1 MQRRD
6 FIKHGGI
13 AGVLAAGTA
22 PAFAQGQEFK
32 WRMTSSFPKSLDT
45 LFGANEQ
52 VAKRVAELTNNKFQ
66 LRTFAAG
73 EIVPGLQVLDAVQN
87 ATVEVG
93 QTALYYYFGKD
104 PAFGFASCLPFG
116 LTTRQQNAWWYHGG
130 GEQLY
135 AAFLKNYNC
144 VGFPG
149 YNTGCQMGGWYRK
162 EIKSLADI
170 KNLKMRIGGPGG
182 VILARMGA
190 TPQQIAGGDIYPALE
205 KGTIDAA
212 EWVGPHDDEK
222 LGFNK
227 VAKYYYAPGWWEC
240 NSMGHFIVNDKAWAS
255 LPKDYQYAFTTA
267 CHEANV
273 MTMAKYDHLNPL
285 ALRKLV
291 AGGAQLR
298 VFPRDVMLA
307 AYKASN
313 EQYEE
318 WAGKFPEFKKMYEP
332 WAKYREDQAL
342 WFNVAEGSFDR
353 FMGSLGSSGTAAPKG
368 PAKKA

>member
-6 FIKHGGI
+6 FVKHGGI
-13 AGVLAAGTA
+13 AGILAAGTA
-22 PAFAQGQEFK
+22 PAAFAQGQTFN

-45 LFGANEQ
+45 LYGGNEQ
-52 VAKRVAELTNNKFQ
+52 VAKRVGELTGGKFQ

-116 LTTRQQNAWWYHGG
+116 LNARQQNAWWYYGG

-135 AAFLKNYNC
+135 ADFLKKYNC
-144 VGFPG
+144 VAFAAG
-149 YNTGCQMGGWYRK
+149 NTGCQMGGWYRK
-162 EIKSLADI
+162 EIKSVADI

-182 VILARMGA
+182 VILAKMGA

-227 VAKYYYAPGWWEC
+227 VAKYFYAPGWWES
-240 NSMGHFIVNDKAWAS
+240 NSMNHFIVNLKAWDS
-255 LPKDYQYAFTTA
+255 LPKEYQYAFTTA
-267 CHEANV
+267 CHESNV
-273 MTMAKYDHLNPL
+273 MMMAKYDHLNPI
-285 ALRKLV
+285 ALRKLL
-291 AGGAQLR
+291 ASGTQLR
-298 VFPRDVMLA
+298 AFPRDVMLA

-313 EQYEE
+313 EQYKE
-318 WAGKFPEFKKMYEP
+318 WAEKFPEFKKMYEP
-332 WAKYREDQAL
+332 WAKYRDEQAG
-342 WFNVAEGSFDR
+342 WSRIAEGTFDS
-353 FMGSLGSSGTAAPKG
+353 FMGSLGGSGGATKKG
-368 PAKKA
+368 

>member
-1 MQRRD
+1 MKRRD

-22 PAFAQGQEFK
+22 PAFAQGQEIR

-45 LFGANEQ
+45 LYGANEQ
-52 VAKRVAELTNNKFQ
+52 VAKRVAELTGNKFQ

-116 LTTRQQNAWWYHGG
+116 LNTRQQNAWWYYGG

-135 AAFLKNYNC
+135 AEFLKKYNC
-144 VGFPG
+144 VAFAG

-162 EIKSLADI
+162 EIKSMADI

-182 VILARMGA
+182 VILAKMGA

-222 LGFNK
+222 LGFQK
-227 VAKYYYAPGWWEC
+227 IAKYYYAPGWWEC
-240 NSMGHFIVNDKAWAS
+240 NSMGHFIVNDKAWAT
-255 LPKDYQYAFTTA
+255 LPKEFQYAFTTA
-267 CHEANV
+267 CHESNV
-273 MTMAKYDHLNPL
+273 TTMAKYDHLNPP
-285 ALRKLV
+285 ALRKLI
-291 AGGAQLR
+291 AGGSQLR
-298 VFPRDVMLA
+298 AFPRAVMEA
-307 AYKASN
+307 CHKASL
-313 EQYEE
+313 EQWKE
-318 WAGKFPEFKKMYEP
+318 WSDKFPEFKKMYDSY
-332 WAKYREDQAL
+332 WKYTGELTQ
-342 WFNVAEGSFDR
+342 WFRVAEGSYDNY
-353 FMGSLGSSGTAAPKG
+353 
-368 PAKKA
+368 KANTKI

>member
-1 MQRRD
+1 MKRRE
-6 FIKHGGI
+6 FIKHGGL
-13 AGVLAAGTA
+13 AGVLAAGVA
-22 PAFAQGQEFK
+22 PAFAQGQEVK

-45 LFGANEQ
+45 LYGANEF
-52 VAKRVAELTNNKFQ
+52 VAKRVAELTSNKFQ

-93 QTALYYYFGKD
+93 QTAMYYFFGKN
-104 PAFGFASCLPFG
+104 PAFAYATCLPFG
-116 LTTRQQNAWWYHGG
+116 LNCRQQNAWWYHGG
-130 GEQLY
+130 GEQVY
-135 AAFLKNYNC
+135 NEFLKAYNC
-144 VGFPG
+144 VAIAG

-162 EIKSLADI
+162 EIKSVADMKGMKI
-170 KNLKMRIGGPGG
+170 RIGGPGG
-182 VILARMGA
+182 VIMARLGA
-190 TPQQIAGGDIYPALE
+190 VPQQIAGGDIYPALE

-227 VAKYYYAPGWWEC
+227 IAKFYYAPGWWES

-255 LPKDYQYAFTTA
+255 LPKEYQAAFTAA

-273 MTMAKYDHLNPL
+273 LTMAKYDHLNPI
-285 ALRKLV
+285 AVRKLV

-307 AYKASN
+307 AYKAAN
-313 EQYEE
+313 DQYVE
-318 WAGKFPEFKKMYEP
+318 WADKFPEFKKMWDQ
-332 WAKYREDQAL
+332 WAKYRDDEAL
-342 WFNVAEGSFDR
+342 WFRIAEGSFDQ
-353 FMGSLGSSGTAAPKG
+353 FMGSVGNAAAKG
-368 PAKKA
+368 PAKKG

>member
-1 MQRRD
+1 
-6 FIKHGGI
+6 
-13 AGVLAAGTA
+13 
-22 PAFAQGQEFK
+22 
-32 WRMTSSFPKSLDT
+32 
-45 LFGANEQ
+45 
-52 VAKRVAELTNNKFQ
+52 
-66 LRTFAAG
+66 
-73 EIVPGLQVLDAVQN
+73 
-87 ATVEVG
+87 
-93 QTALYYYFGKD
+93 
-104 PAFGFASCLPFG
+104 
-116 LTTRQQNAWWYHGG
+116 
-130 GEQLY
+130 
-135 AAFLKNYNC
+135 
-144 VGFPG
+144 
-149 YNTGCQMGGWYRK
+149 
-162 EIKSLADI
+162 
-170 KNLKMRIGGPGG
+170 
-182 VILARMGA
+182 MGA

-313 EQYEE
+313 EQYAE